1 MAKKIKSSPTFG
13 VVDGCFRLN
22 VRKEPN
28 VTSEIVSVIPIG
40 TKVKLGLDFDAAWWK
55 VVLDDGSSG
64 YALKQYIKTLHRNA
78 EKQVKKLEESD
89 GKHTDIDKEASG
101 NR

>member
-1 MAKKIKSSPTFG
+1 MATKVNSSPIFG
-13 VVDGCFRLN
+13 VVTDCFRLN

-28 VTSEIVSVIPIG
+28 VTSEIVSVIYSG
-40 TKVKLGLDFDAAWWK
+40 TKVRLGLDFDAAWWK

-89 GKHTDIDKEASG
+89 GKYTDINKEASG
-101 NR
+101 NC